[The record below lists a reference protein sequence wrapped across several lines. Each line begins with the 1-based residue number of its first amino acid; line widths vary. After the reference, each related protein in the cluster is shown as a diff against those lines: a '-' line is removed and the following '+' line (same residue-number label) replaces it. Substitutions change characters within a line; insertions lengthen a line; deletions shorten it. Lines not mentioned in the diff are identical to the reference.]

1 MEISQSVLNFLLA
14 VLQDDNLRGQFTE
27 AIASQDTPT
36 LLNLAKK
43 QGYDF
48 TANELRQGLKQIHNI
63 LPNPVEIENLTLM
76 EYRCTR
82 NAPYSHDCIGRDDP
96 SARQG
101 YYINAHSAEEAWQKM
116 ATRFPKETDAGFTV
130 EEWEGGFSVKVV
142 EVERDE
148 NGNIIK

>member
-1 MEISQSVLNFLLA
+1 MQVPQSVLNFFMA
-14 VLQDDNLRGQFTE
+14 VLQNENLRAQFTK
-27 AIASQDTPT
+27 AFDSQDTPT

-63 LPNPVEIENLTLM
+63 LPNPVEIENLSLR

-82 NAPYSHDCIGRDDP
+82 NASYSHECIGRDDP

-101 YYINAHSAEEAWQKM
+101 YYFKAHSAEEAWEQM
-116 ATRFPKETDAGFTV
+116 ATRFPEETDAGFTV
-130 EEWEGGFSVKVV
+130 EEWESFNVTVV
-142 EVERDE
+142 QVERDE
-148 NGNIIK
+148 DGNIIE